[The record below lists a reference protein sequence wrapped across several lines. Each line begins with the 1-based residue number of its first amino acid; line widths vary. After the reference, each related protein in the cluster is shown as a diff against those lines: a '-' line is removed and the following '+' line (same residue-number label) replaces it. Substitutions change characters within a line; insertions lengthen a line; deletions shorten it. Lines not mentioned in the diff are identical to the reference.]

1 MTRSL
6 LVSLLSIVL
15 LSLQAANPAL
25 AETRKI
31 ASVSQSQLKSACDK
45 AGGLFSGSPG
55 PGTSYDCIKE
65 NCDGKGG
72 TCSVSC
78 TSGGSC
84 EGTTPTTLVGPQ
96 TLLSLI
102 QNGDLVYREPSQ
114 APTGS
119 LAGGG
124 GGGAAPAP
132 AASAGGGDDPGGG
145 GGGDGGCGLSLC

>member
-1 MTRSL
+1 MTRSI
-6 LVSLLSIVL
+6 LVSLLPIVL
-15 LSLQAANPAL
+15 LSLLTAAPVQ

-45 AGGLFSGSPG
+45 AGGLFSPSE
-55 PGTSYDCIKE
+55 GTSSYDCIKE

-114 APTGS
+114 MPTGS
-119 LAGGG
+119 LTGGG
-124 GGGAAPAP
+124 GGGVAPAP
-132 AASAGGGDDPGGG
+132 VASAGGGDPEPPPPECCDIY
-145 GGGDGGCGLSLC
+145 